1 MNTKRFGFAGVLA
14 AFALAVSTLVAPS
27 ANAATEIVV
36 WADESRGP
44 NLAKVIAAKGDW
56 VSGYTVKV
64 VTFSSFDALKDA
76 FDKATDAS
84 GPDIVVGGNDW
95 VPTGAKSGKLAPLTL
110 TAAVKARQAVRSSC
124 RYQQRCNDLQHKACF
139 ICTKDFR

>member
-1 MNTKRFGFAGVLA
+1 MKTKRFGFAGVLA

-95 VPTGAKSGKLAPLTL
+95 VP
-110 TAAVKARQAVRSSC
+110 QVRRAESS
-124 RYQQRCNDLQHKACF
+124 LQSH
-139 ICTKDFR
+139 

>member
-44 NLAKVIAAKGDW
+44 NLQKVIAAKGDW
-56 VSGYTVKV
+56 VPGYTVKV
-64 VTFSSFDALKDA
+64 VSFSSFDALKEALD
-76 FDKATDAS
+76 
-84 GPDIVVGGNDW
+84 
-95 VPTGAKSGKLAPLTL
+95 
-110 TAAVKARQAVRSSC
+110 
-124 RYQQRCNDLQHKACF
+124 
-139 ICTKDFR
+139 